1 MVISTNM
8 TDFTRARLNMVESQ
22 VRPNG
27 VTDSRIL
34 QAMMHIPRE
43 AFVSQAQRPIAYMD
57 EDIAVAPGRF
67 LMEPMTA
74 ARLIQL
80 ADIEADDRVLHIGC
94 ATGYG
99 TALIARLA
107 RTVDAIDEDAALVVS
122 AQSALQHLGITN
134 ATVTTAPLAEGKAS
148 GAPYNVIV
156 IEGRVPAVPD
166 QLKEQLI
173 DGGRLVAVVGERAV
187 ATAMLIKRH
196 GAATSVLPAFEAA
209 VAALPG
215 FTVERPAFVF

>member
-1 MVISTNM
+1 MN
-8 TDFTRARLNMVESQ
+8 DFARARLNMVESQ

-34 QAMMHIPRE
+34 RAMARIPRE
-43 AFVSQAQRPIAYMD
+43 AFVPEAQRPMAYMD

-67 LMEPMTA
+67 LMEPMSA

-80 ADIEADDRVLHIGC
+80 ADIAEEDRVLHIAC

-99 TALIARLA
+99 TAVIASLA
-107 RTVDAIDEDAALVVS
+107 RSVDAIDEDAALVVS

-134 ATVTTAPLAEGKAS
+134 ATVATAPHAEGKPA
-148 GAPYNVIV
+148 GAPYNAIV
-156 IEGRVPAVPD
+156 IEGRVPAIPD
-166 QLKEQLI
+166 QLTRQLAE
-173 DGGRLVAVVGERAV
+173 GGRLVAVIGERAV
-187 ATAMLIKRH
+187 ATATLITLH
-196 GAATSVLPAFEAA
+196 GTATSALPSFEAS

-215 FTVERPAFVF
+215 FTIDKPAFVF